1 MSTDPGSWP
10 ERPVEEGAG
19 RRRASPWIDRT
30 IGVVLGIVIGIAAVI
45 VFVFF
50 LGSGGIDAP
59 SLEGDQPQ
67 RPEQQR
73 PAP

>member
-1 MSTDPGSWP
+1 MSTERGSRFGP
-10 ERPVEEGAG
+10 ADEGAG

-30 IGVVLGIVIGIAAVI
+30 IGVALGIVLGIAAVI

-50 LGSGGIDAP
+50 LGSGGIDSP
-59 SLEGDQPQ
+59 SLEDEQPQ
-67 RPEQQR
+67 RPGQQR